1 MRAKTDYFVIGAG
14 EVGRRITAALRAAQQ
29 NVAVVTRTAGWAD
42 ATATHDAAPRIVA
55 VREEQLAEVLGRF
68 GESDRERLALVQN
81 GFLEAVHGDIPQVT
95 RGLLWF
101 TAKGDFFREL
111 RSSLWF
117 GRLAH
122 PLVAALRTGGLSVEE
137 LLDETTF
144 RREMIIKGLW
154 NCVVGLPLA
163 VHGLD
168 LSTYLTTHEREW
180 RAVLAEGA
188 AAASL
193 EYGVRVAA
201 DEAAATLLAT
211 TAALGWVR
219 GGMKALAWRNGAL
232 ARFGRRRGVPTPV
245 NDALLRAA
253 GSDPDAGDGNR

>member
-1 MRAKTDYFVIGAG
+1 MPATTDYFVIGAG

-29 NVAVVTRTAGWAD
+29 NVAVVTRTTGWAD
-42 ATATHDAAPRIVA
+42 ATAPHEAAPRIVA
-55 VREEQLAEVLGRF
+55 VREEQLTEVLGRF
-68 GESDRERLALVQN
+68 DEPLRERLTLVQN
-81 GFLEAVHGDIPQVT
+81 GFLEAVHGDLPRVT

-117 GRLAH
+117 GRLAC
-122 PLVAALRTGGLSVEE
+122 PLVGALRRGGMSVEE
-137 LLDETTF
+137 LAGEPAF

-168 LSTYLTTHEREW
+168 LSTYLTTHEGEW
-180 RAVLAEGA
+180 RELLSEGA
-188 AAASL
+188 AAASR

-201 DEAAATLLAT
+201 DQAGAALLAT
-211 TAALGWVR
+211 TAELGWVR
-219 GGMKALAWRNGAL
+219 GGTKALAWRNGAL
-232 ARFGRRRGVPTPV
+232 ARFGRRHGVPTPV

-253 GSDPDAGDGNR
+253 GYDPDAGDRNP